1 MHGEHCTTGFTLRW
15 RSRLILWSAAIVAA
29 MLFAPAAFASSREN
43 NQQFRGPFLL
53 DDGITFFVVNPTG
66 KAFSAE
72 FRWRDR
78 WREHQPRPFLI
89 RAFDPDDRLVVR
101 HEFEGERVPTRN
113 VPWEN
118 VTLEIPGGL
127 PGVYQIIA
135 YGFAP
140 AELDIALTPQLS
152 FGVMGHPEWLA
163 SRAGQIQEAY
173 FHVPP
178 GLDRLHV
185 RTRADVRNIVIED
198 EHGAALLN
206 LRGTN
211 ASGSIAV
218 TERAGRIWRI
228 KVETTGEYRLNFD
241 WAPVILCPDPAT
253 ARAIAGGV
261 TVLEDGVI
269 CFHRFQEK
277 AWRLLEKY
285 RQLPARAF
293 DVPVPRLMDYAD
305 AWIREPQRNVLLL
318 GAAGVF
324 STLPAV
330 LYEQNLDP
338 KSPWFGSINV
348 WRDVT
353 SERKPRPQNPHATYD
368 RLDSIFR
375 AEERVGG
382 PVSVDRAGGGIH
394 MGREVAQFAVLYTLD
409 DPINPL
415 YRHPALL
422 NRIIIGALQDLM
434 MIHKHE
440 LQMARPTSF
449 SGGMR
454 AFSLERQL
462 ETYSIIAPHL
472 PDDVRELLTEGLRRF
487 VDRSLI
493 GVPGGTVN
501 QWAAIP
507 VGIYAYYMGSR
518 DSYYRD
524 WAMKHVQWMATGV
537 HWGHGQKPAGYL
549 TESDGPDSTYTGI
562 TTTLLAWLYHRTG
575 DEQVLEIIRRA
586 FYLFN
591 HTIAPDPFNPG
602 GIGVGA
608 TDFCHRTAGDWWS
621 PQGKNGGL
629 IAMADILPEAG
640 LREGLF
646 AFFPRIPRTPAE
658 RLQAERRL
666 RGMLHQPYVPE
677 TFFDRNRHP
686 SGGAGRASFSAS
698 SFLHLFHCYP
708 KDPKPGALPMV
719 EQDDFT
725 RNFGNEFFAIRRP
738 SYYALIYAGAP
749 MGEWQRVRVPQDPG
763 GLYPRNGGGLSM
775 FWSPSL
781 GASILGKNWSTYAA
795 HTLVATSANGRVD
808 WEDYWSVRNSFAPDS
823 LGTGEMK
830 LQVSGK
836 LRDQPL
842 RYERSYV
849 FHDDRIDVAL
859 TIHAEES
866 CRLVAFEESLPFRI
880 DQRAIMHAALV
891 GDDGVALTPQVGMRR
906 QARAVMLHHPGVREV
921 HVVVF
926 EEPRDILPM
935 RQEDSRDAAKTWG
948 RISIKLPSTW
958 ERGAS
963 QTFRS
968 AYVVCHRNQ
977 LQEVL
982 QQAIAWF
989 ADNPK

>member
-1 MHGEHCTTGFTLRW
+1 MRLRW
-15 RSRLILWSAAIVAA
+15 RFHLAIWTAAIVAA
-29 MLFAPAAFASSREN
+29 VLLAPAAFASSSEN
-43 NQQFRGPFLL
+43 NPSFQGPFLL
-53 DDGITFFVVNPTG
+53 DDGITFFIVNPTG
-66 KAFSAE
+66 EPFSAA
-72 FRWRDR
+72 FRWRDG

-89 RAFDPDDRLVVR
+89 RVYGPDDQLVAR
-101 HEFEGERVPTRN
+101 HEFEGERTPTRN
-113 VPWEN
+113 VPWET
-118 VTLEIPGGL
+118 VTMEIPGG
-127 PGVYQIIA
+127 PSGVYQIVA

-140 AELDIALTPQLS
+140 AQLDLALSPQLS

-163 SRAGQIQEAY
+163 SRVGQFQEAY

-185 RTRADVRNIVIED
+185 RTRADVRSIVVED
-198 EHGAALLN
+198 EWGAALLN

-211 ASGSIAV
+211 ASGSIAI
-218 TERAGRIWRI
+218 TQQAGRIWRI
-228 KVETTGEYRLNFD
+228 RIETAGECRLNFD
-241 WAPVILCPDPAT
+241 WVPVILCPDPAT

-261 TVLEDGVI
+261 TVLDDGVI
-269 CFHRFQEK
+269 CFHRFQER

-285 RQLPARAF
+285 RRMPVQAF
-293 DVPVPRLMDYAD
+293 DVPVPRLMDHAD
-305 AWIREPQRNVLLL
+305 AWMREPQRNVILL
-318 GAAGVF
+318 GATGVF

-338 KSPWFGSINV
+338 NSPWFGSINV

-353 SERKPRPQNPHATYD
+353 TERNPRPQNPHATYD

-382 PVSVDRAGGGIH
+382 PISVDRAGGGIH

-415 YRHPALL
+415 YRHPGLL

-493 GVPGGTVN
+493 GVPGGTAN

-507 VGIYAYYMGSR
+507 IGIYEYYMGSG
-518 DSYYRD
+518 DTYYRD
-524 WAMKHVQWMATGV
+524 WAMKHIQWMASGV
-537 HWGHGQKPAGYL
+537 HWGHGQKPAGYV

-575 DEQVLEIIRRA
+575 DEQVLEMIRRA
-586 FYLFN
+586 FHMFN

-608 TDFCHRTAGDWWS
+608 SDFCHRTAGDWWS

-646 AFFPRIPRTPAE
+646 AFFPKIPRTLAE
-658 RLQAERRL
+658 RAQAERRL
-666 RGMLHQPYVPE
+666 QGMLHQPYVPE

-698 SFLHLFHCYP
+698 GFLHLFDCYP
-708 KDPKPGALPMV
+708 KNPKPGALPMV
-719 EQDDFT
+719 EHDDFT
-725 RNFGNEFFAIRRP
+725 RNFGDEFFAIRRP

-749 MGEWQRVRVPQDPG
+749 MGAWQRVRVPRDPN

-775 FWSPSL
+775 LWSPSL

-795 HTLVATSANGRVD
+795 HTLVAASEGGRVD

-823 LGTGEMK
+823 PGTGEMK
-830 LQVSGK
+830 LEVSGK

-842 RYERSYV
+842 HYEKSYV
-849 FHDDRIDVAL
+849 FHDDRIEATVVIRADDA
-859 TIHAEES
+859 
-866 CRLVAFEESLPFRI
+866 CRFVTFEENLPFRI
-880 DQRAIMHAALV
+880 DQRAILQAMLIGEDGAALNHRI
-891 GDDGVALTPQVGMRR
+891 GNRQ
-906 QARAVMLHHPGVREV
+906 QARAVVLHHPSVREV

-926 EEPRDILPM
+926 DESRGVLLT
-935 RQEDSRDAAKTWG
+935 RQEDARDTSKAWG
-948 RISIKLPSTW
+948 RVSIELPATW
-958 ERGAS
+958 EKGAS
-963 QTFRS
+963 RTFRS
-968 AYVVCHRNQ
+968 SYIVCQRDQVQH
-977 LQEVL
+977 VL
-982 QQAIAWF
+982 RQAVGRF
-989 ADNPK
+989 AVDLR